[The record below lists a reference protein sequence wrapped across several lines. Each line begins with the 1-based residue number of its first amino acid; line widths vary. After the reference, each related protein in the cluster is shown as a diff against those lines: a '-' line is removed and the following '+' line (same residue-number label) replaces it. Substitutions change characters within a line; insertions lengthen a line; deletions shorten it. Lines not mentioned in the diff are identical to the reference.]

1 MGNLFTWEICNPYL
15 LMTIESAP
23 NTIDSKPIL
32 ALTYLAVIIFSA
44 IHYWSRTLHHHLY
57 KSEKVAISFGGG
69 MAIAYVFIHLMG
81 ELSEGYEIFGSSIH
95 FATLLGFSLFYGLN
109 RLIARVKIDPVSK
122 EGYIFYVE
130 ILFYCL
136 YNLLI
141 VYAIPKQFHN
151 SFLLTFL
158 YIVSISFHF
167 LHIDHSLAKKHPREF
182 RTFGRYAAIFFLIIG
197 SIAKV
202 VAPPPSEFTSDFLI
216 AILAGIIISNVF
228 TEELPK
234 PENVSF
240 RWFIA
245 GISTYLCLLIGIWI
259 T

>member
-1 MGNLFTWEICNPYL
+1 MPIIFL
-15 LMTIESAP
+15 
-23 NTIDSKPIL
+23 DS
-32 ALTYLAVIIFSA
+32 LAVIIFSA
-44 IHYWSRTLHHHLY
+44 IHYWSRALHNYLY

-69 MAIAYVFIHLMG
+69 MAISYVFIHLMG

-95 FATLLGFSLFYGLN
+95 LATLLGFSLFYGLN
-109 RLIARVKIDPVSK
+109 RLIARVKIEPVAK
-122 EGYIFYVE
+122 EDYIFYVE
-130 ILFYCL
+130 IIFYCL

-151 SFLLTFL
+151 NFLLTFL
-158 YIVSISFHF
+158 YVVSISFHF
-167 LHIDHSLAKKHPREF
+167 LHNDYSLAKKHPREF
-182 RTFGRYAAIFFLIIG
+182 RVFGRYAAIFFLIIG
-197 SIAKV
+197 SLARIFL
-202 VAPPPSEFTSDFLI
+202 PSPSEFITDFLI

-234 PENVSF
+234 PENASF
-240 RWFIA
+240 RWFVA